1 MAVIQI
7 SKIQQRR
14 GQTALTGFPQLA
26 SGEFG
31 WSIDTQELYIG
42 NGSVTEG
49 APAVGNTQLITEHN
63 INNLFLFTENGYQY
77 AGLSGVEDS
86 RARVRTI
93 HSKLD
98 DELNLNDIV
107 DLNTATYH
115 TDAFK
120 IGIKIATETGK
131 PLVLPE
137 FDYVVTGTIYIP
149 SNVELRGAG
158 PQKTVITNLTT
169 ASTFVTV
176 DATTSTFD
184 TNRASYGNAGAPR
197 NIRINGI
204 TFVNSTT
211 NAAPIMQLDA
221 ISDSIIEQ
229 CEFIGDISAPAS
241 TSSLVSAIN
250 FRDIGTYPANKTD
263 NIKIKNC
270 TFYKLNKA
278 IESNYDIGN
287 IIISE
292 NTFKTVDEGI
302 VLGKTVSYSTGSFY
316 GPQHVAITANR
327 FDNIK
332 KQAIYAGSTS
342 TTYYTDINSTNNYFY
357 DVGNNG
363 LGDTVKTQAFEIIRF
378 NSFGNNSTNDT
389 FDRLNQILVTQKDD
403 YLEQNSTASAISL
416 IAGPAVLTSKTP
428 NVYNITGSGS
438 PVPMFVYPLSK
449 YRYET
454 NSTVQIITFDYTINK
469 PTIGLVRKGTLDV
482 VVSGTTATVKDVF
495 TSNDDIE
502 GPKVIFNAQV
512 NVSRNLVVVYQNNQS
527 TAKGNIIYTYT
538 VRQ

>member
-7 SKIQQRR
+7 SKLQVRR

-63 INNLFLFTENGYQY
+63 INNLFLFAENGYQY
-77 AGLSGVEDS
+77 ANLYGVEDS

-107 DLNTATYH
+107 DLNSATYH
-115 TDAFK
+115 TEAFK
-120 IGIKIATETGK
+120 TGIKIATETGK
-131 PLVLPE
+131 PLIVPE
-137 FDYVVTGTIYIP
+137 FDYIVTGTIYIP

-158 PQKTVITNLTT
+158 AQKSVITNIST

-184 TNRASYGNAGAPR
+184 TNRASYGNSGAPR
-197 NIRINGI
+197 NIRINGF

-229 CEFIGDISAPAS
+229 CEFIGDIGAPQS
-241 TSSLVSAIN
+241 TSTLATGIN
-250 FRDIGTYPANKTD
+250 FRDIGSYPANKTD
-263 NIKIKNC
+263 NVAVKNC

-287 IIISE
+287 IVITE
-292 NTFKTVDEGI
+292 NTFKVLDEGI

-316 GPQHVAITANR
+316 GPQHISITDNR
-327 FDNIK
+327 FDGIK

-342 TTYYTDINSTNNYFY
+342 TTYYTDINSLNNYFR

-363 LGDTVKTQAFEIIRF
+363 LGDTVRTQAYEVIRF
-378 NSFGNNSTNDT
+378 SSFGNNSTNDT
-389 FDRLNQILVTQKDD
+389 FDRLNQILVNPALG
-403 YLEQNSTASAISL
+403 YLDQNSTATAVNL
-416 IAGPAVLTSKTP
+416 VNGPVVLTSKTP

-438 PVPMFVYPLSK
+438 PVPMFIYPRST
-449 YRYET
+449 YRYGV
-454 NSTVQIITFDYTINK
+454 NPNVQIITFDYTINK

-495 TSNDDIE
+495 TSNDEIE

-512 NVSRNLVVVYQNNQS
+512 NVARNLVVVYQNNQS
-527 TAKGNIIYTYT
+527 SAKGNIIYSFT